1 MQGIIQI
8 LLCFCI
14 INFTNYGDIIPNI
27 NKIKTKNLCNKGKS
41 RNFAS
46 EIMGKCYTA
55 SSLRIPQGLTAARV
69 VGCSSAMW

>member
-1 MQGIIQI
+1 MQGIIQV

-27 NKIKTKNLCNKGKS
+27 NKIKTKNLRNKGKS

-46 EIMGKCYTA
+46 EKEG
-55 SSLRIPQGLTAARV
+55 V
-69 VGCSSAMW
+69 VSGEEQVNVRSWVR